1 MLKAVLFTLLAAVP
15 TSETYTLPSY
25 DFGGGAGASSSSSYQ
40 LRSSVGSPGGNASS
54 TNYTLPAGIRASATA
69 PVPAAP
75 TFSNPNNSY
84 DELKLTLNIS
94 GMPSDAKYA
103 IAVSDDDFVTTNYVQ
118 PDNTVGAAFSVTNYQ
133 TYAAWGGA
141 SGFSVL
147 DLAHN
152 TTYKAKVG
160 ALHGSATGSAF
171 GPSAMAATVLPSVTF
186 GIDTSL
192 TPTPPFSAAFT
203 SLPPAQVTTANA
215 TIDASVTTNAKQGG
229 ALLLRS
235 QNAGLTSSL
244 QSATISSATADLTSA
259 GTGYGAQV
267 TSTSQGSGGPL
278 VAQSPFNSS
287 GNNVGGLT
295 TALQSLAIFGSPIT
309 SGNLTLT
316 LLAKASASTPAAS
329 DYGDILTLIVT
340 LSF

>member
-25 DFGGGAGASSSSSYQ
+25 DFGNGAGSGSSSSYQ
-40 LRSSVGSPGGNASS
+40 LKSSVGSPGGSATGGS
-54 TNYTLPAGIRASATA
+54 YALPAGIRAAANA

-84 DELKLTLNIS
+84 DELKLTLNVS
-94 GMPSDAKYA
+94 GQPTDAKYA
-103 IAVSDDDFVTTNYVQ
+103 IAISDDNFVTTMYVQ
-118 PDNTVGAAFSVTNYQ
+118 PDNTIGLAFSISNYQ

-147 DLAHN
+147 DLQHN
-152 TTYKAKVG
+152 TTYKVKAAAMQG
-160 ALHGSATGSAF
+160 TATASAF
-171 GPSAMAATVLPSVTF
+171 GPTATAATVAPSVTF
-186 GIDTSL
+186 AIDTSL
-192 TPTPPFSAAFT
+192 TPTPPFNAAFT
-203 SLPPAQVTTANA
+203 SLPAGQVTTANA
-215 TIDASVTTNAKQGG
+215 TINASLTTNAKQGG

-244 QSATISSATADLTSA
+244 QSTTINSATADLTAA

-267 TSTSQGSGGPL
+267 TGTSQGSGGPL
-278 VAQSPFNSS
+278 VAQSPFNGA

-295 TALQSLAIFGSPIT
+295 SALQSLATFSSPIT
-309 SGNLTLT
+309 SGSLTLT
-316 LLAKASASTPAAS
+316 LLAKASATTPAAT
-329 DYGDILTLIVT
+329 DYGDVLTLAVS